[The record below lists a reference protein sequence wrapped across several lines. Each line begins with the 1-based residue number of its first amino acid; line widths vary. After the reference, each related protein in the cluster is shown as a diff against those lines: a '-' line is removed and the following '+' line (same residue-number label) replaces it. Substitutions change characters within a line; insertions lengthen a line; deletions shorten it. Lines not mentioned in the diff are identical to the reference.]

1 MSGRTSAVVVGACGA
16 LLVAYCIYFDRK
28 RRNEPHFKEKLR
40 ERRRQ
45 KRVAFEKSG
54 LSELPDLKD
63 PEAVQRFFLQE
74 IQLGEEHL
82 AAGELETGVDHL
94 TNAIAVCEQPQK
106 LLQVLQQTL
115 PPPVFQMMLSRLPAV
130 GQRIASSRWLTEED
144 VE

>member
-1 MSGRTSAVVVGACGA
+1 MTPHLA
-16 LLVAYCIYFDRK
+16 LSSREARLETKETDRRPRGPVRSEK
-28 RRNEPHFKEKLR
+28 AARLHLSLCCRDHFAASSL
-40 ERRRQ
+40 Q
-45 KRVAFEKSG
+45 
-54 LSELPDLKD
+54 LPDLKD